1 MLVESPPHKN
11 HKQKR
16 KTAFSPQTCETV
28 TTTRYKI
35 YKGLD
40 TNHCSESSIDEF
52 QLCLQEPTCKGA
64 TAGMPQ

>member
-1 MLVESPPHKN
+1 MLVESPPPHKN

-28 TTTRYKI
+28 TTRYKI

-40 TNHCSESSIDEF
+40 TNHRNQSSIDEF
-52 QLCLQEPTCKGA
+52 Q
-64 TAGMPQ
+64 